1 MLPLDVFFFLI
12 IWINWFKRLWF
23 RRYFVFL
30 FSHFLFE
37 ISNIFDLRK
46 TLGWPKPYFNYFC
59 TWLNCNA
66 FKTETMK
73 HNKYVRSLKWLNLCS
88 WSLYVWIFQF
98 LFLYFCFSSKILWE
112 IQKFNPQEKSAVNI
126 PSWMFRTCL
135 LLIKIMWKITPG
147 M

>member
-1 MLPLDVFFFLI
+1 MCFFLI

-59 TWLNCNA
+59 IWLNCNA

-73 HNKYVRSLKWLNLCS
+73 HNKYVRSLKCYNGLIFARGHFMFEIFNFFFFIFVLAQRSFGKYKSSIHKKSQLSISHPGCS
-88 WSLYVWIFQF
+88 GLVFYS
-98 LFLYFCFSSKILWE
+98 
-112 IQKFNPQEKSAVNI
+112 
-126 PSWMFRTCL
+126 
-135 LLIKIMWKITPG
+135 
-147 M
+147 

>member
-1 MLPLDVFFFLI
+1 MCFFLI

-73 HNKYVRSLKWLNLCS
+73 HNKYVRSLKCYNGLIFARGHFMFEFFNFFFFIFVLAQRSFGKYKSSIHKKSQLSISHPGCS
-88 WSLYVWIFQF
+88 GLVFYS
-98 LFLYFCFSSKILWE
+98 
-112 IQKFNPQEKSAVNI
+112 
-126 PSWMFRTCL
+126 
-135 LLIKIMWKITPG
+135 
-147 M
+147 

>member
-46 TLGWPKPYFNYFC
+46 TLEGPKPSYFNYFC
-59 TWLNCNA
+59 TWLNCNT
-66 FKTETMK
+66 FKTETIK
-73 HNKYVRSLKWLNLCS
+73 HDKYVRSLKCYNGLIFARGHFMFEFFNLFFFIFVLAQRSFGKYKSSIHKKSQLSISHPGCS
-88 WSLYVWIFQF
+88 GLVFYS
-98 LFLYFCFSSKILWE
+98 
-112 IQKFNPQEKSAVNI
+112 
-126 PSWMFRTCL
+126 
-135 LLIKIMWKITPG
+135 
-147 M
+147 